1 MLGVDVNVRVAVSLD
16 ISTEIEVATGMI
28 EPLYREYSWYCRGA
42 FPHGLFGKTCPLIEK
57 ATLPN
62 LG

>member
-1 MLGVDVNVRVAVSLD
+1 VLGVHVNVRAAVSLD
-16 ISTEIEVATGMI
+16 ISGEFEIATGMI

-42 FPHGLFGKTCPLIEK
+42 FPHGLSGQTYSSIEM